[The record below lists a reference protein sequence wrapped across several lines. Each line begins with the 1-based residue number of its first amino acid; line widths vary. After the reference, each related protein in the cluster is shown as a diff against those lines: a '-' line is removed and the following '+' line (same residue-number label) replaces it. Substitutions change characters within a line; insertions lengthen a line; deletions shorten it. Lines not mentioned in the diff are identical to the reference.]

1 MYLNLRN
8 FYKIT
13 CPIVMGL
20 MFSFGII
27 IGYFGKSSGSSE
39 ESKAEKLMK
48 QLTQDQFMHEEDL
61 IKETLEN
68 VSTEKLRSYLQEL
81 TREPHIAGHE
91 RDNELTEWIKNSW
104 TEMGFDQVELATY
117 DFYLT
122 WPNAV
127 SFQTL

>member
-1 MYLNLRN
+1 
-8 FYKIT
+8 
-13 CPIVMGL
+13 MGL

-27 IGYFGKSSGSSE
+27 IGYFGRSSDSSE

-48 QLTQDQFMHEEDL
+48 QLTQDQFTHEEDL

-91 RDNELTEWIKNSW
+91 RDNELTEWIKTEW

-127 SFQTL
+127 SFQTLYIIIYAINYATAC

>member
-1 MYLNLRN
+1 M
-8 FYKIT
+8 
-13 CPIVMGL
+13 MGL
-20 MFSFGII
+20 MFSLGII
-27 IGYFGKSSGSSE
+27 IGYFGKSSNSSE

-48 QLTQDQFMHEEDL
+48 QLTQDQFANEEDL

-81 TREPHIAGHE
+81 TKKPHIAGHE
-91 RDNELTEWIKNSW
+91 KDDDLTDWIKIEW

-122 WPNAV
+122 WPNKV
-127 SFQTL
+127 SL